1 MKISNFL
8 FVFFFEVDV
17 IISQFFFLTFFGSF
31 FLILLVLVTTLSTAF
46 RRGLSLIVVVYLEVE
61 ACDTFWWY
69 SVDTTA
75 EFSSDSVSSL
85 GWAVWSKFILNVVV
99 SFFSRNKEKIGVFY
113 VNVFIVEF
121 TAVDLKINVH
131 DVVIY
136 MPRFEL
142 HL

>member
-61 ACDTFWWY
+61 ACDTF
-69 SVDTTA
+69 
-75 EFSSDSVSSL
+75 
-85 GWAVWSKFILNVVV
+85 
-99 SFFSRNKEKIGVFY
+99 
-113 VNVFIVEF
+113 
-121 TAVDLKINVH
+121 
-131 DVVIY
+131 
-136 MPRFEL
+136 
-142 HL
+142 